1 MNIFFFFL
9 LQILSKQTSARWK
22 RVAPSASEGAS
33 LSHISMSEFNNC
45 FVRCER
51 RLLSMTEDA
60 LSQIHGLTQQT
71 PNETLLTRF
80 AFLFPVDTIR
90 CSGSSLLQLCFGF
103 PGLLRV

>member
-1 MNIFFFFL
+1 
-9 LQILSKQTSARWK
+9 
-22 RVAPSASEGAS
+22 
-33 LSHISMSEFNNC
+33 
-45 FVRCER
+45 
-51 RLLSMTEDA
+51 MTEDA